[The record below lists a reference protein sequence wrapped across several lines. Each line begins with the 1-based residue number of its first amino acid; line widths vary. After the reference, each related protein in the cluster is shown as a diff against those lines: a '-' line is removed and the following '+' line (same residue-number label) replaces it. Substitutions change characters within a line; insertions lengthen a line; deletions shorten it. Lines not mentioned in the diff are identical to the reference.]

1 MFNRAK
7 QEWQRYLNSVNLVD
21 QLLVQGQLA
30 QAKDQLFQSNP
41 IYGELEQAVNG
52 LVEVNLGFVKE
63 NRGSLLGSVNMVTSF
78 AMVSIGSLLL
88 FMVAMTWFL
97 TRQICVPLQAVVAQ
111 ANAIAAGDL
120 THQLDRQHIGR
131 DELGML
137 AKASLKMQDNL
148 RGLIEE
154 VVAAVTQLG
163 AAIEEVS
170 AVSEQ
175 SAQGSRASSRRSR
188 WSPPPW
194 PR

>member
-1 MFNRAK
+1 M
-7 QEWQRYLNSVNLVD
+7 
-21 QLLVQGQLA
+21 
-30 QAKDQLFQSNP
+30 
-41 IYGELEQAVNG
+41 
-52 LVEVNLGFVKE
+52 EVNLGFVKE

-137 AKASLKMQDNL
+137 AKASS
-148 RGLIEE
+148 RCRTTC
-154 VVAAVTQLG
+154 VA
-163 AAIEEVS
+163 
-170 AVSEQ
+170 
-175 SAQGSRASSRRSR
+175 
-188 WSPPPW
+188 
-194 PR
+194 